1 MRTKIICTI
10 GPKTESE
17 QMIKQLIE
25 NGMDIARLN
34 FSHDTYLTHKKKID
48 RIRKWSKKLKKDVKI
63 LCDLQGPKIRIA
75 DFPNPPKKLTEGKKY
90 IFTTISSPD
99 INKND
104 IVIDDHYLH
113 NDLLKND
120 VILIDDGQIE
130 LVVTNIKNHKI
141 EAKVINGGL
150 LFPRKGVNVPLTK
163 TTTASLTEKDIK
175 DLDFILKQKP
185 DWIALSFVQDD
196 NDVIKLR
203 NLINNKNIKI
213 MCKIERAAAIENL
226 NKIIAV
232 ADGIMV
238 ARGDLGAELPIE
250 QLPLIQKRIIK
261 NCNFADKPV
270 ATATH
275 MLASMVSSP
284 IPTRA
289 EVTDI
294 SNAIFDGTNA
304 VMLSNET
311 AIGAYHLNAL
321 KIMKKI
327 VTETEKYLFDKCA
340 SI

>member
-10 GPKTESE
+10 GPKTESD

-34 FSHDTYLTHKKKID
+34 FSHDIHATHKKKIE

-75 DFPNPPKKLTEGKKY
+75 DFPNPPKKLIDGKKY
-90 IFTTISSPD
+90 TFTTISSPE
-99 INKND
+99 IGPND

-113 NDLLKND
+113 NDLSIND
-120 VILIDDGQIE
+120 VVLIDDGQIE
-130 LVVTNIKNHKI
+130 LVVTSIKNHKI
-141 EAKVINGGL
+141 ETKAINGGL
-150 LFPRKGVNVPLTK
+150 LFPKKGVNVPLTK
-163 TTTASLTEKDIK
+163 TTTASLTDKDKK
-175 DLDFILKQKP
+175 DLEFILKQKP
-185 DWIALSFVQDD
+185 DWIALSFVQDED
-196 NDVIKLR
+196 DVIELR

-213 MCKIERAAAIENL
+213 MCKIERAAAINNL
-226 NKIIAV
+226 NKIIAE

-270 ATATH
+270 VTATH
-275 MLASMVSSP
+275 MLASMVDSP

-294 SNAIFDGTNA
+294 ANAIFDGTNA

-311 AIGAYHLNAL
+311 AIGAYPIQAL
-321 KIMKKI
+321 KIMGKI
-327 VTETEKYLFDKCA
+327 STETEKYLFEKCA
-340 SI
+340 NI